1 MDLLLTFLRNLAVS
15 LGDDTRYDDLIAK
28 LEAVEPA
35 ELSDEQAAALNLTA
49 EQAAT
54 YAVYGNA
61 DADLIAEL
69 NEVLLPLGS
78 EDEQFDALP
87 VQTITD
93 AADLYQAIGE
103 SAAVN
108 ATLDAALQE
117 QRDDARARL
126 APAVEEEAPAEV
138 TDEATTEQTTEAAA
152 DETPDEGGGTAPAE
166 GEPVPVTASGDEPI
180 PVPNVAQVAMARR
193 GQNTRQ
199 PQPTVSN
206 PSPQWALA
214 RQVGTRPMGQPV
226 DDRALDDALFEGLD
240 AMRGVTVGGE
250 GKDVLARLNTADRYG
265 PGRNLSNAATSQ
277 EVYRDW
283 KDEKDAIVRSAK
295 SPAEALA
302 LVASG
307 GICAPPTP
315 IYEIATVGD
324 DARPVRDFLPSFLA
338 TRGGV
343 TLRPG
348 VNLQDIGAVN
358 TDNSGVTVWTNTI
371 DTTPGQT
378 VKNVLSVTCNEPVV
392 TRVEA
397 IVARLQFGNFMEAY
411 DRETIAALRHE
422 QMKFWARI
430 AETQLLTAMET
441 ASDASMTVPTPSGD
455 LGFAREVLSSVGRV
469 AVALR
474 GQNRMDPNE
483 VLDVYLPSWVPQ
495 AMVQDRT
502 LEIPGAPSDTFDG
515 FSLGQIDAW
524 FMARGLRTWF
534 LNRGLR
540 VCWFRDTQQLELAVD
555 GQAVPRYPGTMK
567 FYISEMGH
575 FLFLDGGRLDLGI
588 FRDSVL
594 NDTNDAQTFME
605 SMEGLA
611 NPGVTAWD
619 VTLPVCISGSYSGPV
634 DIDCDEGS

>member
-61 DADLIAEL
+61 DADLVAEL
-69 NEVLLPLGS
+69 AEVFTALGS
-78 EDEQFDALP
+78 DDEQYESLP
-87 VQTITD
+87 VNLITE
-93 AADLYQAIGE
+93 AADLADAVRD
-103 SAAVN
+103 SASVN
-108 ATLDAALQE
+108 ETLDAALAE
-117 QRDDARARL
+117 QRADARARL
-126 APAVEEEAPAEV
+126 APVAEDDAPAEQV
-138 TDEATTEQTTEAAA
+138 TDEASTEQTTEAAA
-152 DETPDEGGGTAPAE
+152 DETPDEGGETVPADA
-166 GEPVPVTASGDEPI
+166 EPVPVTASGDEPI
-180 PVPNVAQVAMARR
+180 PVPNVREVAMARR

-199 PQPTVSN
+199 PTPTVSN

-214 RQVGTRPMGQPV
+214 RQVGNRPMGQPV

-265 PGRNLSNAATSQ
+265 PDRNLSNAATSQ
-277 EVYRDW
+277 EVYREW

-358 TDNSGVTVWTNTI
+358 TDNSGVTVWNNTT
-371 DTTPGQT
+371 DTTPGQST
-378 VKNVLSVTCNEPVV
+378 KHVLSVTCNEPVV

-430 AETQLLTAMET
+430 AETQLITAMET

-483 VLDVYLPSWVPQ
+483 ILDVYLPSWVPQ

-515 FSLGQIDAW
+515 FTLAQIDGW
-524 FMARGLRTWF
+524 FMA
-534 LNRGLR
+534 RGLR